1 MDLQNLSYVAIQVVH
16 NFGAVAVVGSA
27 AFGLWAGPG
36 LASMRKPLSWAML
49 LGWAVQ
55 AASGAAFGGVSWL
68 YYGQFPDIHGIAV
81 AALLIKM
88 ACAAAG
94 FMLAAAYLYRGMGWS
109 ERAQQTTWRALATL
123 AATALT
129 AAAFL
134 RWLS

>member
-1 MDLQNLSYVAIQVVH
+1 MDLQNPSYAAIQVVH

-27 AFGLWAGPG
+27 AHALWLGPALAG
-36 LASMRKPLSWAML
+36 MRKPLAWIML
-49 LGWAVQ
+49 AGWAAQ

-68 YYGQFPDIHGIAV
+68 YYGRFPDIHGVAI

-94 FMLAAAYLYRGMGWS
+94 LMLVAAYLYRGIGWS
-109 ERAQQTTWRALATL
+109 ERAQRATWRTLATL

-134 RWLS
+134 RWFS

>member
-1 MDLQNLSYVAIQVVH
+1 MDLQNLSYAAIQVVH

-27 AFGLWAGPG
+27 AYALWPGPG
-36 LASMRKPLSWAML
+36 LAGMRKPLSWIML
-49 LGWAVQ
+49 AGWAAQ

-68 YYGQFPDIHGIAV
+68 YYGRFPDIHGIAV

-94 FMLAAAYLYRGMGWS
+94 FILVAIYLYRGIGWS
-109 ERAQQTTWRALATL
+109 EPAQQTTWRALTML

-134 RWLS
+134 RWFS